1 MGQQQSVQKVNF
13 EDVQFIINSS
23 KKNYILINTLS
34 KYNQDCLITNT
45 LPIDKEEQIINGCL
59 SNPNIHIVI
68 YGKNTNDEKI
78 IEKYKQ
84 LVNLGF
90 RNIYIYP
97 GGIFEWLCLQDIY
110 GKEDFPTTKE
120 ELDLYKYRPKSKF
133 NEYLMLENID

>member
-1 MGQQQSVQKVNF
+1 M
-13 EDVQFIINSS
+13 EDKHS
-23 KKNYILINTLS
+23 LS

-45 LPIDKEEQIINGCL
+45 LPVDKEEQIINGCL

-78 IEKYKQ
+78 ITKYKQ
-84 LVNLGF
+84 LANLGF

-110 GKEDFPTTKE
+110 GFEDFPTTKK
-120 ELDLYKYRPKSKF
+120 ELDILKF
-133 NEYLMLENID
+133 KGRSVFTSYMLTNNID